1 MTNKINEH
9 EYVDLGLPSGI
20 KWATCNVG
28 ANTSKKYGEYYAWG
42 EIEPKQKYSS
52 NSLTSGKKISDIGG
66 NSTYDVA
73 RAKWGGS
80 WRMPTKN
87 EFEELEA
94 HCKFK
99 VVYKNFIAKFF
110 KMSSQIK
117 GVRIISKSNG
127 KSIFLPA
134 AGKYVSYYK
143 KKKPYEYEKNCY
155 YWTSTPDLEEEG
167 NLSAYLFYAAGYS
180 GHNIISSIIAKLLFW
195 NAEHR
200 TISYTRDTCCQ
211 VRPVSD

>member
-1 MTNKINEH
+1 ME
-9 EYVDLGLPSGI
+9 
-20 KWATCNVG
+20 
-28 ANTSKKYGEYYAWG
+28 
-42 EIEPKQKYSS
+42 
-52 NSLTSGKKISDIGG
+52 KKISDIGG
-66 NSTYDVA
+66 NSTYDLA

-87 EFEELEA
+87 EFEELEE

-143 KKKPYEYEKNCY
+143 KKKPYQRGKSCY
-155 YWTSTPDLEEEG
+155 YWSSTPDLEEEG
-167 NLSAYLFYAAGYS
+167 NVSAYCFYAADYS
-180 GHNIISSIIAKLLFW
+180 GNNIISSIMACLFFGD
-195 NAEHR
+195 ADHR
-200 TISYTRDTCCQ
+200 LVSLTRDNCYQ
-211 VRPVSD
+211 VRPVMD